1 MLKSNIC
8 NMSTCKNCNTVISR
22 NKKYCSN
29 ACKQKAYRIRRN
41 VTVKL
46 ATPKFD
52 ENAATLFE
60 YLFIAELIKKE
71 YFTFK
76 KLTYL
81 EYEFARFLHPEIK
94 NMIKL
99 KDQIVL
105 IKKELENIHVNSSYK
120 KAFDQFLK
128 SKINLF

>member
-1 MLKSNIC
+1 MLEYNIC

-46 ATPKFD
+46 DSPKFD
-52 ENAATLFE
+52 DNAPTLFE
-60 YLFIAELIKKE
+60 YLIVKELIEKE
-71 YFTFK
+71 YFFYK
-76 KLTYL
+76 KITYI
-81 EYEFARFLHPEIK
+81 EYEFVRFLHPEIK
-94 NMIKL
+94 NMISF
-99 KDQIVL
+99 KDQL
-105 IKKELENIHVNSSYK
+105 LSIKKELDHIHVDSPYK

-128 SKINLF
+128 LKLL